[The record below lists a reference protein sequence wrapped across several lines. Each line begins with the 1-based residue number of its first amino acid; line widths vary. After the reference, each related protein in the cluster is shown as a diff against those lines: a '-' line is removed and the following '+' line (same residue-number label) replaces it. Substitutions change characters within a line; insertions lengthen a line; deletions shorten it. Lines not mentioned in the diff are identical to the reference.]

1 MTQQKSTTNNLRYSV
16 KNLPSVKTFLDSVER
31 NSRSTA
37 RTYLT
42 GLVHFEKFLESQGL
56 TVQTVIK
63 PLVNEEID
71 LYRLLDGF
79 VGTLK
84 CANRGIRVH
93 LAAVRSYLAYYD
105 IYTIPEKFKRKIRV
119 PKVGREEEEALD
131 VNDIRNILLQCSN
144 RRLKTF
150 IELLGSGGFRAS
162 EALAIR
168 LCDIDFSVNPTKI
181 HVRKEY
187 TKTRNARDV
196 YISDEATQ
204 QLKQWIDWKYRDTYQ
219 DPKSLVFAV
228 SSSQSDNPVS
238 LYPQLNQQF
247 GRLLQLTDYSEKKDG
262 TVRRKITFHTL
273 RRFTKT
279 VISDQVN
286 QDYSEWFLGHN
297 KSPYYTKKEQDRKEI
312 YATKCM
318 KYLTF
323 LDYGILEATGKNI
336 EAKLSEK
343 ESEIQAI
350 KMKYEQDM
358 QKIREEMNQQF
369 NQIVLMIQGNP
380 KLAQVKPEVLTSK
393 RLV

>member
-1 MTQQKSTTNNLRYSV
+1 
-16 KNLPSVKTFLDSVER
+16 
-31 NSRSTA
+31 
-37 RTYLT
+37 LT
-42 GLVHFEKFLESQGL
+42 GLVHFEKFLESRGL

-71 LYRLLDGF
+71 LYRLLDEF

-84 CANRGIRVH
+84 CANRGIKVH

-131 VNDIRNILLQCSN
+131 VSDIRNILLQCSS

-150 IELLGSGGFRAS
+150 IELLGSGGFRAT
-162 EALAIR
+162 EGLAIR
-168 LCDIDFSVNPTKI
+168 ICDIDFSVNPTKVHI
-181 HVRKEY
+181 RKEY

-238 LYPQLNQQF
+238 LYPQLNHQF
-247 GRLLQLTDYSEKKDG
+247 SKLLQLAGYSEKKDG
-262 TVRRKITFHTL
+262 MVRRKVTFHSL

-297 KSPYYTKKEQDRKEI
+297 KSPYYTKKEQARKEI

-323 LDYGILEATGKNI
+323 LDYGILEATGKSI
-336 EAKLSEK
+336 EAKLQEK
-343 ESEIQAI
+343 DEQIQTLI
-350 KMKYEQDM
+350 KKQEQF
-358 QKIREEMNQQF
+358 ET
-369 NQIVLMIQGNP
+369 LIQ
-380 KLAQVKPEVLTSK
+380 S
-393 RLV
+393 LVDSGQLKATAPIGS